1 MTKHVHHDMIVE
13 WVKDTSR
20 VVETLDYGHWVAT
33 SVPRW
38 HTGSKYRF
46 KPIPKPDVVR
56 YGNVQNGWHWDEK
69 AACDNFK
76 LTFDGETGE
85 LKSAEVLK

>member
-1 MTKHVHHDMIVE
+1 MKHVHHDMIVE
-13 WVKDTSR
+13 WAKDTSR

-46 KPIPKPDVVR
+46 KTEPKPDVVR
-56 YGNVQNGWHWDEK
+56 YANIQSDFCFRDIQIGG
-69 AACDNFK
+69 DNLKF
-76 LTFDGETGE
+76 TFDGETGA
-85 LKSAEVLK
+85 LKSVEVLK